1 MDKVNM
7 TKNNNRR
14 VFFRIYDEVN
24 LFYQKID
31 ETLLTEPQPTIDDIL
46 NIPSWSTDIE
56 RVPQDRAL
64 KLPKLEKILPDEMTS
79 GLHFDSNQTRDV
91 NISASGMAFNCEH
104 SLKEG
109 DYLAIRILLVSSMEA
124 IVTYGKVVY
133 CRNSDPNETQYPYF
147 VGAHFINM
155 ANADQE
161 LLAKYV
167 NKKRS
172 QQIWV
177 RAFILAAVMTVIVA
191 PDAVFGLFFELLH
204 FLFEHFL
211 ESLHLA
217 FEFVE
222 LNLDKL
228 IEHLFETDLHET
240 QVIVFYIIASFVF
253 YGLYRL
259 GRAVPPFC
267 RQLKNNQIAYWSR
280 KKASFLFYWREQS
293 VFNKVKL
300 VVISV
305 AAIACYIFFGM

>member
-14 VFFRIYDEVN
+14 DFFRIYDEVN

-31 ETLLTEPQPTIDDIL
+31 ETLLTESQPATDAIL

-56 RVPQDRAL
+56 GGSQDRVL
-64 KLPKLEKILPDEMTS
+64 KLPKLEKILPDDMTS
-79 GLHFDSNQTRDV
+79 RLHFDENETRDV
-91 NISASGMAFNCEH
+91 NISASGMAFNCED

-133 CRNSDPNETQYPYF
+133 CRSSNPNETQYPYF
-147 VGAHFINM
+147 VGAHFVDM
-155 ANADQE
+155 ADE
-161 LLAKYV
+161 DREVLAKHV

-177 RAFILAAVMTVIVA
+177 RSFILAAVITVIVA
-191 PDAVFGLFFELLH
+191 PDVVFSLLLGVLH

-228 IEHLFETDLHET
+228 VEHLFETDLHQT
-240 QVIVFYIIASFVF
+240 QVIVFYIIASFVC

-267 RQLKNNQIAYWSR
+267 RQVKKNQTAYWSR

-293 VFNKVKL
+293 LFNKIKWA
-300 VVISV
+300 VIGV
-305 AAIACYIFFGM
+305 AAITCYILFGM